1 LGLQN
6 VKLCFIYYEPQKYAK
21 YYKSHNFVPEKTP
34 QLKKYILIIHSL
46 LIYMNNRAFFKN
58 LFSIFITLLYQNY
71 SFAQYRVQDAIQLK
85 DEIVIYNGTTYTA
98 KAWVMCSNY
107 KLILKP
113 DIPHDEKYCYEWITG
128 KIDDYN
134 SPIPSCSLF
143 GYEVKP
149 CSESGIYIINIR
161 DKTTDKILYTYCF
174 VVYIIDRLD
183 IWEQNNLTECMD
195 ENSFTKI
202 AGVLVGK
209 GVDRITTSK
218 KIINLYYIAEPTYG
232 TLISTEGLTIYKG
245 RFQSEKV
252 PVPRMDGQFKS
263 VLSSE
268 YLYRIDGYLGE
279 DVGGC
284 GDRIDMKVYRLWIT
298 KFHKADAPS
307 PDKWQVVVGEPI
319 VHEVQCINCSN
330 FEWEINNVKFTV
342 INNKNK
348 SGTNL
353 VINEATA
360 KNNNSDFGLSTITV
374 SCLYNGKRIKVSSA
388 KRSLI
393 TRYMSS
399 NKQSSLFFNR
409 ETLKGVS
416 KIPNWVQYWL
426 YFTDLN
432 EFHPWITAKKYLGS
446 GIFIDPN
453 TGKASQLFGGTVVQH
468 EDFIN
473 AKEAILHIYDGA
485 SQYEDVGKVYGIE
498 AYTSVLIH
506 ESEHIYIME
515 ELWPNGYDVKFD
527 TDLDFYPDKWENDP
541 LKGKNFGFSV
551 GTSGIPD
558 LNDKYLNNY
567 PPVTTA
573 DKYEED
579 VRCRPKQKS
588 SNKTVNNS
596 KDWSWHPDPF
606 KFKYQGKQWK

>member
-1 LGLQN
+1 
-6 VKLCFIYYEPQKYAK
+6 
-21 YYKSHNFVPEKTP
+21 
-34 QLKKYILIIHSL
+34 
-46 LIYMNNRAFFKN
+46 MNNRAFLKN
-58 LFSIFITLLYQNY
+58 FFSIFVTLLFQNY

-98 KAWVMCSNY
+98 KAWVMCSHY

-134 SPIPSCSLF
+134 SPLPSCSLF

-218 KIINLYYIAEPTYG
+218 KIINLYFIAEPTYG
-232 TLISTEGLTIYKG
+232 TLIRTEGLTIYKG

-284 GDRIDMKVYRLWIT
+284 GGRIDMKVYRLWIT

-319 VHEVQCINCSN
+319 VHEVFALPNLTGGLWEWSMPQGWAKLENANVQNGTAILISN
-330 FEWEINNVKFTV
+330 GAPPFKINNSFFG
-342 INNKNK
+342 NNKGVVQVK
-348 SGTNL
+348 YTDKTGKIYQVRSSE
-353 VINEATA
+353 IPS
-360 KNNNSDFGLSTITV
+360 KNNISQSVRAMETMKKATVFYNKFDQFYSGIPNWYKFWKEVVHYGETHPEKYEYGPGDVYGKTEYLPYQFRDMTFEITYHDICNCYNDVTKRFGGIETFYEVVAHEKTHVEI
-374 SCLYNGKRIKVSSA
+374 KRIKWPTKRYVAILDLTDVDYVPEWFENQHSSTNYPYDNTRND
-388 KRSLI
+388 RSI
-393 TRYMSS
+393 K
-399 NKQSSLFFNR
+399 N
-409 ETLKGVS
+409 
-416 KIPNWVQYWL
+416 
-426 YFTDLN
+426 
-432 EFHPWITAKKYLGS
+432 
-446 GIFIDPN
+446 
-453 TGKASQLFGGTVVQH
+453 GGTGVDNNYE
-468 EDFIN
+468 EDYC
-473 AKEAILHIYDGA
+473 KAIERILNSTI
-485 SQYEDVGKVYGIE
+485 
-498 AYTSVLIH
+498 
-506 ESEHIYIME
+506 
-515 ELWPNGYDVKFD
+515 F
-527 TDLDFYPDKWENDP
+527 NDQDW
-541 LKGKNFGFSV
+541 SY
-551 GTSGIPD
+551 
-558 LNDKYLNNY
+558 DKYL
-567 PPVTTA
+567 PTF
-573 DKYEED
+573 
-579 VRCRPKQKS
+579 C
-588 SNKTVNNS
+588 
-596 KDWSWHPDPF
+596 
-606 KFKYQGKQWK
+606 QGKQWK